1 MTRNFYQER
10 LRWVKHHH
18 FAADKLNPEKE
29 NRFACLKKRDKDE
42 DGNYLVGKDN
52 LLPVSQTP
60 LSGSGKSQKS
70 PLDEIT
76 NRVRTVLEDS
86 ELLEKIEKASR
97 KSKLDDFLVENKWEI
112 ISTIARGKR
121 RISTAQR
128 IGEWIDDIKNGEG
141 NKAEAVRR
149 EIGELCMK
157 KDKKPEEDRTLVAAI
172 REEKESNSENKKSRW
187 NKFLER
193 IYEINNPL
201 YTRLAD
207 FVSNPVAID
216 TIPLSGSDAF
226 EALSNP
232 SKSGINR
239 MDLMEGITSE
249 NVLNSL
255 SNVSKSDVDNK
266 LKALNDLSA
275 FINHALFLFD
285 GNELSQVIARLSFVE
300 GRIVTVR
307 QEKNRLSSLEET
319 TDKNDI
325 SYYSEKEE
333 EIKGFMKNEKESKD
347 QTLRGEGKKEGG
359 LLLRLKKASA
369 EHESNVVFRI
379 LQSAIETGGWID
391 HLPATDR
398 EKYLCAIFTL
408 QEVFKIYSE
417 KSASKSAADIFSFTR
432 NVFFQAIT
440 SKRKSA
446 SKVLMDPASECK
458 NLQKDIEKEISSG
471 LSPAFSDVQ
480 SLRMFRSIAGV
491 SGIKVNVSDEK
502 LRIYEAASTA
512 TTEELENE
520 TVLRSERLRRS
531 MDISEEGS
539 MDLDMLFE
547 GLIEINKE
555 ENMYRNALWESD
567 TPKGKYLRNECTF
580 NQLNIVAER
589 EGKAQA
595 KDGIP
600 EFTNVTQWLNNKHY
614 KDLSLEALVTLLEI
628 KHADVRPKEHELTD
642 QREYAANQEIKKENW
657 MNLESP
663 VGHDSADHRYLDGLD
678 KIREDASFSEEERL
692 NLIGELNRNYEIE
705 NRDRK
710 AIHVT
715 DISER
720 RDLIANAIQAHIRLR
735 ARKLNQKFSDNWR
748 GVLKTKLKEFENSF
762 WESLKPWAG
771 KQMGDMEHAS
781 LKHEGDLNV
790 VVANYLKE
798 LEHLE
803 KEVEDPML
811 EVEEDTERV
820 EQTHSNSSELLECES
835 AKHASKSMIDILEK
849 CSEEDYYPEPETS
862 KKIEGMTK
870 FKRAVEDIDS
880 RVEEHEENY
889 GFGEKTG
896 SYDWAWA
903 VYMREEGKIV
913 LNKAKIEWYAK
924 EEGVSYEEAKDIVL
938 TEEKEHAINHNY
950 ALHVNSRFFI
960 DTYEKV
966 ENTDA
971 GLMLER
977 VGKKWVSDVGLTDG
991 QWKTEVADELIA
1003 KRVLYNKYKH
1013 LIPDHDHI
1021 PKHIPLYLDDV
1032 LLFNKLDSLGIE
1044 TSHEKS
1050 EELEDNYKLEF
1061 GRVGA
1066 RAGGQNEEDEE
1077 NRRLIEHPYVEG
1089 GDGSN
1094 GYEDASSTA
1103 REIRD
1108 AENALV
1114 KIRGFFETYPAQA
1127 GASSEESGKTNKQ
1140 VSDELAKEFAEV
1152 NKTYQSETNP
1162 ERIDYLKGKISRIS
1176 GALLT
1181 ITGKISKFDS
1191 DQRDLRGA
1199 EKRSLGIRA
1208 IWWEVEWMGIND
1220 IVAIFKSIGE
1230 DIKRQHQRRQQGRI
1244 GRVGGA
1250 LTSWI
1255 DKTPIL
1261 NELPYIST
1269 VPAEFQRRAK
1279 QAEVDEV
1286 ENWKKALVDLDSY
1299 ELQEMARKP
1308 ANKDQLKAILNILA
1322 ERGRIDWAD
1331 TELWDA
1337 LNRFSYYTM
1346 PKEECERNESLRE
1359 DWLRKVIGDVY
1370 DDKDH
1375 YRAWKT
1381 QNDSSIESEKKKF
1394 TTEADRLS
1402 NLSGGLTGELS
1413 KQLRMFEETKA
1424 RGEKTMPDDVHPH
1437 IYEEILDY
1445 SIRNGKMSMEDKFYY
1460 LVRGIAS
1467 GLMNRDRLGYLAGE
1481 GAGGLLNIFPF
1492 IDYFYGKNN
1501 TMPEIQALAKRLTE
1515 ESDPAKDGHYR
1526 PGIKTRL
1533 WLELEVSR
1541 EPRVQERL
1549 RKGIDRKAG
1558 EMDHDDMHFFIPRL
1572 DFQTISGMALP
1583 QGGGKQKMS
1592 NDGWRNAYSGYNSFF
1607 KSLGILSKMEEDR
1620 VDGAKFSAEDAY
1632 QIIKGVA
1639 GYVRMDSILT
1649 KRSSFSDTKG
1659 RRPSISF
1666 GEMRNTYSV
1675 ASGGEHTVYEDR
1687 GKVDIFIRK
1696 MLKAY
1701 DFEDDYI
1708 EKLLLD
1714 TESNPNRE
1722 KSEQDMAEQLS
1733 DGLEHHLEKAV
1744 KEKGIER
1751 MKNLLKESIG
1761 NFTESDEEGYNYNNA
1776 KEMYK
1781 ESIKA
1786 KREFTKS

>member
-1 MTRNFYQER
+1 MTRNFFQKG
-10 LRWVKHHH
+10 LKWVKHHH
-18 FAADKLNPEKE
+18 VASDKLNPEKE
-29 NRFACLKKRDKDE
+29 NRFTYLKRRDKDE
-42 DGNYLVGKDN
+42 GGN
-52 LLPVSQTP
+52 VSQTP
-60 LSGSGKSQKS
+60 FSNGGEDQKS

-76 NRVRTVLEDS
+76 NRVRTILEDS

-97 KSKLDDFLVENKWEI
+97 KSNLDDFLVKNKWEI
-112 ISTIARGKR
+112 VSTIARGKR
-121 RISTAQR
+121 RISDAQR

-141 NKAEAVRR
+141 NKTEAVRR

-249 NVLNSL
+249 NVLNTL
-255 SNVSKSDVDNK
+255 SNVSTSDVDNK

-285 GNELSQVIARLSFVE
+285 GNELSQVIARLSLVE
-300 GRIVTVR
+300 GRIVSVR
-307 QEKNRLSSLEET
+307 QEKNRLASLEET
-319 TDKNDI
+319 TDKDDI

-359 LLLRLKKASA
+359 LLLRLKKESA
-369 EHESNVVFRI
+369 EHESNVVFKI
-379 LQSAIETGGWID
+379 LHNAIETGGWID
-391 HLPATDR
+391 QLPATDR

-417 KSASKSAADIFSFTR
+417 KSAPKSAADIFSFTR
-432 NVFFQAIT
+432 NIFFQAIT
-440 SKRKSA
+440 NKRKSA
-446 SKVLMDPASECK
+446 SKVLIDPASECK
-458 NLQKDIEKEISSG
+458 KLQENIEKEISSEH
-471 LSPAFSDVQ
+471 SPAFSDVR
-480 SLRMFRSIAGV
+480 SLRMFRSIAEV

-512 TTEELENE
+512 TTNELEDE
-520 TVLRSERLRRS
+520 AHLRSGKLRRS
-531 MDISEEGS
+531 VDISEEDS
-539 MDLDMLFE
+539 MNLDVLFAN
-547 GLIEINKE
+547 LLEIDEE
-555 ENMYRNALWESD
+555 ENIYRNSLWQSD
-567 TPKGKYLRNECTF
+567 TAKGKYLRNECTLK
-580 NQLNIVAER
+580 QLNIVAER

-600 EFTNVTQWLNNKHY
+600 EFKTVSQWLDNKHY
-614 KDLSLEALVTLLEI
+614 QELSLEALVTLLEI
-628 KHADVRPKEHELTD
+628 KHEDVRPDEHELTD
-642 QREYAANQEIKKENW
+642 QREYAANQEIKKRNW

-663 VGHDSADHRYLDGLD
+663 IGHDNADNRYLDGLD
-678 KIREDASFSEEERL
+678 KIREDESFSEEQRL
-692 NLIGELNRNYEIE
+692 NLIGELNKNYETE

-710 AIHVT
+710 AIHAT
-715 DISER
+715 DVSER
-720 RDLIANAIQAHIRLR
+720 RDLITNALQAHIRLT
-735 ARKLNQKFSDNWR
+735 ARKLNERYGNNWKDA
-748 GVLKTKLKEFENSF
+748 LKTKLEAFEDSYRASFIKSWLGNNIWRKEHIEIRN
-762 WESLKPWAG
+762 
-771 KQMGDMEHAS
+771 
-781 LKHEGDLNV
+781 EGDLNAV
-790 VVANYLKE
+790 TANYLKE
-798 LEHLE
+798 LNALE
-803 KEVEDPML
+803 KDIEDPMS
-811 EVEEDTERV
+811 EVVADTERV
-820 EQTHSNSSELLECES
+820 EKTHGNAKELLECKS
-835 AKHASKSMIDILEK
+835 AKHAPKSMIEILEE
-849 CSEEDYYPEPETS
+849 CSKEDYYPEPETS
-862 KKIEGMTK
+862 KKIEGMAK

-880 RVEEHEENY
+880 RVEEYEEDY
-889 GFGEKTG
+889 DFSKRTG
-896 SYDWAWA
+896 SPDWAWA
-903 VYMREEGKIV
+903 VYMREEGKII

-924 EEGVSYEEAKDIVL
+924 EEGVSYEEAKEIVL

-950 ALHVNSRFFI
+950 ALHVNRRFFI

-966 ENTDA
+966 ANTDA
-971 GLMLER
+971 GSMLER

-1013 LIPDHDHI
+1013 LIPDHNHI
-1021 PKHIPLYLDDV
+1021 PKHIPLYLDDI

-1044 TSHEKS
+1044 TGHEKN
-1050 EELEDNYKLEF
+1050 EELENDYKLEF

-1066 RAGGQNEEDEE
+1066 RAGGQDEE
-1077 NRRLIEHPYVEG
+1077 TEEERLRNQQLIDQPYEEG

-1094 GYEDASSTA
+1094 GYEDASTTA

-1108 AENALV
+1108 TENSLV
-1114 KIRGFFETYPAQA
+1114 KIRGFFETYPEQGEAP
-1127 GASSEESGKTNKQ
+1127 SEEDGKTNKQ
-1140 VSDELAKEFAEV
+1140 IVNELAKEFEIA
-1152 NKTYQSETNP
+1152 NKKYQTETNP
-1162 ERIDYLKGKISRIS
+1162 DSIKSLKGKITRIN
-1176 GALLT
+1176 GALST
-1181 ITGKISKFDS
+1181 MTTQISKFDS

-1199 EKRSLGIRA
+1199 KRKSLGIRA

-1220 IVAIFKSIGE
+1220 IVAIFKSMGE

-1255 DKTPIL
+1255 DKTPLL

-1269 VPAEFQRRAK
+1269 IPAEFQRRAK

-1299 ELQEMARKP
+1299 ELQEMARDP

-1331 TELWDA
+1331 TDLWKA
-1337 LNRFSYYTM
+1337 LNKFSYYTM
-1346 PKEECERNESLRE
+1346 PEEECERNESLRE
-1359 DWLRKVIGDVY
+1359 DWLRKVIGDIY

-1375 YRAWKT
+1375 YRSWKT

-1394 TTEADRLS
+1394 NTEADRLS
-1402 NLSGGLTGELS
+1402 NLAGGLAGELA
-1413 KQLRMFEETKA
+1413 KQLRIYEETK
-1424 RGEKTMPDDVHPH
+1424 EKGGQMSDDVHPH
-1437 IYEEILDY
+1437 LYEEIIDY
-1445 SIRNGKMSMEDKFYY
+1445 SIRNGKMTMEDKFYY

-1492 IDYFYGKNN
+1492 IDYFYAKNN
-1501 TMPEIQALAKRLTE
+1501 TMPEIEALAERLTE
-1515 ESDPAKDGHYR
+1515 TTNKSDPSHYA

-1533 WLELEVSR
+1533 WLELEVAR
-1541 EPRVQERL
+1541 EPKVQERL
-1549 RKGIDRKAG
+1549 RKGIDRKSG

-1572 DFQTISGMALP
+1572 DYQTISGMALP

-1607 KSLGILSKMEEDR
+1607 KSLGILTKMEEDR

-1649 KRSSFSDTKG
+1649 KRSNFSDSQG
-1659 RRPSISF
+1659 RRPSITF

-1675 ASGGEHTVYEDR
+1675 VSGGNTTVYEDR
-1687 GKVDIFIRK
+1687 STVDVFIRK
-1696 MLKAY
+1696 ILKAY

-1722 KSEQDMAEQLS
+1722 TKEKDMAEKLS
-1733 DGLEHHLEKAV
+1733 EGLEHHLEKAV
-1744 KEKGIER
+1744 KEKGVER
-1751 MKNLLKESIG
+1751 MKNVLKSSIG
-1761 NFTESDEEGYNYNNA
+1761 NFTEPDEEGYTYENA
-1776 KEMYK
+1776 KKMYS

-1786 KREFTKS
+1786 KNKFTQAS